1 MISIEC
7 LRAEVMAEERPLLA
21 FKNQLM
27 VASYNGFARE
37 GEARWEQWLKK
48 KRSGLIEFYCPM
60 KTTVKEYMLECISEN
75 GQRMREIEEKQLL
88 YL

>member
-1 MISIEC
+1 
-7 LRAEVMAEERPLLA
+7 
-21 FKNQLM
+21 
-27 VASYNGFARE
+27 
-37 GEARWEQWLKK
+37 
-48 KRSGLIEFYCPM
+48 M